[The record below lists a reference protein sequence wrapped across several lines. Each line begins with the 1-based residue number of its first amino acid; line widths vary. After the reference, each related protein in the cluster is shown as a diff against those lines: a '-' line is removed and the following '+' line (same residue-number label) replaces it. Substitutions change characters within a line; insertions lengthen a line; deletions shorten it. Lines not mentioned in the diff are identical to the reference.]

1 MSWLPTANLF
11 FAMLAVATNVFV
23 VGALLA
29 WVAARMS
36 PAAAVRV
43 RELRGQLASSALALA
58 ALIAWVATLGSLYY
72 SEVVGFEPCRYCW
85 FQRIAM
91 YPLAP
96 LLTVAVIV
104 RDRRVWRYAAPL
116 AAVGAGIAAWHYT
129 VQRFPQLLSSE
140 CSLTAPCTATLVW
153 QFGFIS
159 IPYMALS
166 GFLAIGVLI
175 AIVSPPRRERT

>member
-1 MSWLPTANLF
+1 LSWLPTANLF
-11 FAMLAVATNVFV
+11 FAMLAVATNIFV
-23 VGALLA
+23 VAVLLA
-29 WVAARMS
+29 WLAARLS
-36 PAAAVRV
+36 PAAATRV
-43 RELRGQLASSALALA
+43 GELRGQLAGSALALA

-96 LLTVAVIV
+96 LLTVAAVV
-104 RDRRVWRYAAPL
+104 RDRHVWRYGAPL
-116 AAVGAGIAAWHYT
+116 VVVGTGIAGWHYT
-129 VQRFPQLLSSE
+129 VQRIPELLSTE
-140 CSLTAPCTATLVW
+140 CSVTAPCTATLVW

-166 GFLAIGVLI
+166 GFLAIGVLLAI
-175 AIVSPPRRERT
+175 ARPPRRERT